1 VAPDA
6 EFVVVG
12 GGVMGLATAWALAR
26 EGRDVTVLEQFQV
39 GHDRGSSHGTS
50 RIFRLSYDHS
60 HYVRLAQRALV
71 LWHELEAESGE
82 TVLVTTGSLDFGQHV
97 DGNRRALAECG
108 VEFEVVEGAEA
119 GRRYGLE
126 FDGGSVL
133 VQCDGGFVRADR
145 AQGAFRDCAI
155 RRGAHLLEETR
166 VLGLRLGDGE
176 VMVETSGEQI
186 AAQTVVVTAGA
197 WAKPLVPGLGFDLPV
212 TPTRET
218 VAYFR
223 LQTAGDVPSL
233 IESDT
238 ERAGFGF
245 YALSAPGVGLKAGR
259 HRSGPVTDPD
269 QAGEVDREIARAI
282 AAWVGERFPAADRE
296 PIGAE
301 TCLYTNTPDE
311 SFVLERR
318 GRVVL
323 GSACSGHGFKFA
335 PAVGEELA
343 TLALEAV

>member
-1 VAPDA
+1 MPHDTEIA
-6 EFVVVG
+6 VVG
-12 GGVMGLATAWALAR
+12 AGVMGLATAWALAR

-50 RIFRLSYDHS
+50 RIFRLSYDQP
-60 HYVRLAQRALV
+60 HYVRLAQRALG
-71 LWHELEAESGE
+71 LWRELEAESGR

-97 DGNRRALAECG
+97 DDNSRALVECG
-108 VEFEVVEGAEA
+108 AEFEVVEGAEA

-145 AQGAFRDCAI
+145 AQAAFRDCAI
-155 RRGAHLLEETR
+155 RHSAHLLEETR
-166 VLGLRLGDGE
+166 VLGLRSGDGE
-176 VMVETSGEQI
+176 VIVETSGEQI

-197 WAKPLVPGLGFDLPV
+197 WAKPLVSGLGFDLPV

-218 VAYFR
+218 IAYFR
-223 LQTAGDVPSL
+223 VEAPGEVPSL

-245 YALSAPGVGLKAGR
+245 YALTAPGVGLKAGR

-269 QAGEVDREIARAI
+269 QVGAVDEQVVRAI
-282 AAWVGERFPAADRE
+282 AGWVRGRFPNADPE

-301 TCLYTNTPDE
+301 TCLYTNMPDE
-311 SFVLERR
+311 RFVLERR

-335 PAVGEELA
+335 PAVGEQLA
-343 TLALEAV
+343 ALTLEGF